1 LIAEAQY
8 DNGVRQS
15 ECRLLTTAAAVI
27 NRSIASILSIHHQKE
42 KTMISRISALI
53 GLCLCAFAFS
63 AAQDAQYTRDE
74 VSTVKKKLVNVL
86 DAVGQMPEGYSKE
99 RESFNLPTDVGKNR
113 ESGLFY
119 PVYAGAERR
128 FGSEKAVQKDGKELQ
143 KEYQKK
149 MAEAQAKG
157 DIAAITKLA
166 QEMQLK
172 AGQVQLKA
180 VASQKVPI
188 DLHIQFNSNP
198 GATIDPD
205 AVLFEKTGVIALKEK
220 KDGTEDEGKIRV
232 FFDPV
237 SLKDTKQLSRIDTK
251 LPAKGTSAKVAVY
264 NVTVEFSGP
273 MAEIEGWAKRMDTGK
288 VLSQI
293 DGK

>member
-1 LIAEAQY
+1 
-8 DNGVRQS
+8 
-15 ECRLLTTAAAVI
+15 
-27 NRSIASILSIHHQKE
+27 
-42 KTMISRISALI
+42 MISRIGALV
-53 GLCLCAFAFS
+53 GLCICALAFS

-74 VSTVKKKLVNVL
+74 VSTVKKKLVSIL

-99 RESFNLPTDVGKNR
+99 RESFNLPTDVSKNR

-119 PVYAGAERR
+119 PVYAGGERR

-143 KEYQKK
+143 KEFQKK

-157 DIAAITKLA
+157 DIAAITKIA

-180 VASQKVPI
+180 VTAQKVPI
-188 DLHIQFNSNP
+188 DLHVQINSNP

-205 AVLFEKTGVIALKEK
+205 AVVFEKPGVIALKEK
-220 KDGTEDEGKIRV
+220 KDGTEDEGKIHIY
-232 FFDPV
+232 FDPV
-237 SLKDTKQLSRIDTK
+237 TLKNTKQLSRIDTK
-251 LPAKGTSAKVAVY
+251 LPAKGTSAKLAFFTVI
-264 NVTVEFSGP
+264 VEFSGP
-273 MAEIEGWAKRMDTGK
+273 MAEIESWAKRLDCGK